1 VRTLLSLVVGLSD
14 KEHLSIRKANIMDI
28 CILQKKDPE
37 TIAKLNRDVQ
47 EKHLK
52 LFPNSFKEYDYLSIL
67 KAIKSFLDREESL
80 SFIAYFKEEPI
91 GYATVFERKYEE
103 NPFRKRY
110 TSIVIDQMCVKK
122 EFRAKG
128 VGSRLVTTIRDY
140 AKQRGIDKLELSV
153 WNQNEEAKSF
163 YIRMGFSTLIDY
175 MRMKI

>member
-80 SFIAYFKEEPI
+80 SFIAYFQEE
-91 GYATVFERKYEE
+91 
-103 NPFRKRY
+103 
-110 TSIVIDQMCVKK
+110 
-122 EFRAKG
+122 
-128 VGSRLVTTIRDY
+128 TI
-140 AKQRGIDKLELSV
+140 
-153 WNQNEEAKSF
+153 
-163 YIRMGFSTLIDY
+163 
-175 MRMKI
+175 